1 MKELFEGAIKF
12 REEDFNEHKE
22 LYESLNEAM
31 EGYIETKIENN
42 LSIPIP

>member
-22 LYESLNEAM
+22 LYESLKKRQGEAL
-31 EGYIETKIENN
+31 GIL
-42 LSIPIP
+42 LSWGL